1 MTLHYLKWTFTP
13 EIVTWNT
20 LAFCSD
26 LLVQKTFFCSVYNH
40 SIKLNTSTELPS
52 APPTSYFHFCHPSS
66 QVFLPPHALVTTA
79 LHCLSTLNQCIIMVG
94 DADTKGQASEGQ
106 GRVMEGYW
114 VGQGEELS
122 LILGAVK
129 AVMHTGHSDLR
140 LFLSLPLSAL
150 FRSTSAPSLAL
161 CCPCRLCLDTVG
173 LSPCVCVCM
182 SHSSNM
188 RPQRGE
194 PWRGLWG

>member
-1 MTLHYLKWTFTP
+1 MTLHNLKWTFTP
-13 EIVTWNT
+13 EVVTWNT
-20 LAFCSD
+20 LKASVPD
-26 LLVQKTFFCSVYNH
+26 LLVQKTFFLQCIH
-40 SIKLNTSTELPS
+40 KAKHKHWTPT
-52 APPTSYFHFCHPSS
+52 TSYFHFCHPYS

-79 LHCLSTLNQCIIMVG
+79 LHCLSTLNQCIVMVG
-94 DADTKGQASEGQ
+94 DPDTKGQASEGQ

-114 VGQGEELS
+114 VGQEEELS
-122 LILGAVK
+122 LILAAVK

-140 LFLSLPLSAL
+140 LFLSLHLSAL
-150 FRSTSAPSLAL
+150 FSSTSAPSLAL

-182 SHSSNM
+182 SHSSYM